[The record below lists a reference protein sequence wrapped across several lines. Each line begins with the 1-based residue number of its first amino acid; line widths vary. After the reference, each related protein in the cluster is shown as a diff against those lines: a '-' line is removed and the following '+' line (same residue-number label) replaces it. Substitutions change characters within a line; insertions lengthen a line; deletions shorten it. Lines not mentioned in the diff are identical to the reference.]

1 MKIIDVKGKQCPMPL
16 IETKKAL
23 KETGENEI
31 FKILIDNPTS
41 AKNVTH
47 FLNDN
52 QISYSENKNGEIIE
66 IIVNNEGKNLDE
78 VDETAYCAIEPVKP
92 ENFVVLMAKD
102 RLGEGSDE
110 LGEALAGAMINTLK
124 AIEPLP
130 TKIIFMNSGINLVV
144 KGSLVL
150 DNLKYLN
157 DKGVDLIVCGT
168 CLDYFGKMDDLVV
181 GRVSNMLDIL
191 QSMKDAQKVINF

>member
-1 MKIIDVKGKQCPMPL
+1 MKTIDVKGKQCPMPL

-23 KETGENEI
+23 KESSENER

-52 QISYSENKNGEIIE
+52 QISFSETKNGALIE
-66 IIVNNEGKNLDE
+66 IIVHNEGKNLEE
-78 VDETAYCAIEPVKP
+78 VDETAYCTIENPP
-92 ENFVVLMAKD
+92 SENFVVLMAKD

-130 TKIIFMNSGINLVV
+130 AKIIFMNSGINLVV
-144 KGSLVL
+144 KGSLVIN
-150 DNLKYLN
+150 DLKFLQ
-157 DKGVDLIVCGT
+157 DKGVEMIVCGT
-168 CLDYFGKMDDLVV
+168 CLDYFGKMDELVV
-181 GRVSNMLDIL
+181 GRLSNMLDIV
-191 QSMKDAQKVINF
+191 QSMKDAQKVLSF